1 MYIKRSRTQFTR
13 LPGMRE
19 THTQSLRAGDQLL
32 FHGRELTLSVTTT
45 LCKPAVRITSQ
56 QLQVNF
62 YRNLPQP
69 PLPLLLTRWYRSQAL
84 SYLKERT
91 CFWTKRLGVSFNRI
105 TIKDQRSRWG
115 SCSSLH
121 NLNYNW
127 RIIMDE
133 ECRNTQR
140 TNRSLGCFIEMLEII
155 VNEPVDTGI
164 NRHIH
169 LGIVEYSNAGEHNGG
184 AIGLDR

>member
-1 MYIKRSRTQFTR
+1 
-13 LPGMRE
+13 MRE
-19 THTQSLRAGDQLL
+19 THTQSLRAGDHLL

-84 SYLKERT
+84 SDLKERT

-127 RIIMDE
+127 RIIMAP
-133 ECRNTQR
+133 
-140 TNRSLGCFIEMLEII
+140 
-155 VNEPVDTGI
+155 EPVIDYLVIHEAAHLVHLNHSEAFWGLVA
-164 NRHIH
+164 RHDPDYQLH
-169 LGIVEYSNAGEHNGG
+169 KRWLRDNG
-184 AIGLDR
+184 LRLFRLLPKENYQ